1 MKLKKDYLFLVFLA
15 ILLTFAFP
23 MTVGADEQPV
33 LIVGA
38 IYVGSV
44 NDAGYNQAMKE
55 GLEEM
60 KKNIPGL
67 KLLEA
72 ENVPEGAEAERVI
85 ENMIQQGATLI
96 FPTSFGHMEPAANVA
111 ERHPDVIFMH
121 AGGWIQTDN
130 FGNYYGNMPPS
141 FYPMGVAAGKMT
153 KTNKLGF
160 VIGLPIGWSIA
171 NVNAF
176 HLGARTVN
184 PDVET
189 TVVVT
194 GGWLDRA
201 KETAAANALIDQGCD
216 VLTMHVDSPGTII
229 QTAEERGVYSIGFQ
243 SLAAQKF
250 APKGWIT
257 GLGFTWGGVMTEA
270 AQQVIDGTWKSQML
284 RKGIDEGY
292 ITVAPFGEAVPEDV
306 RKIILGAVADLA
318 EGFNIFT
325 GPIKDQEGNIRL
337 SEGETVSAGDL
348 GNFDWYAEGIIG
360 KPGF

>member
-1 MKLKKDYLFLVFLA
+1 
-15 ILLTFAFP
+15 
-23 MTVGADEQPV
+23 
-33 LIVGA
+33 
-38 IYVGSV
+38 
-44 NDAGYNQAMKE
+44 
-55 GLEEM
+55 
-60 KKNIPGL
+60 
-67 KLLEA
+67 
-72 ENVPEGAEAERVI
+72 
-85 ENMIQQGATLI
+85 
-96 FPTSFGHMEPAANVA
+96 
-111 ERHPDVIFMH
+111 MH

-176 HLGARTVN
+176 HLGARMVN

-201 KETAAANALIDQGCD
+201 KETAAANALIDKGCD

-292 ITVAPFGEAVPEDV
+292 IAVAPFGEAVPEDV

-337 SEGETVSAGDL
+337 SEGETVSAGDM

>member
-1 MKLKKDYLFLVFLA
+1 MKRKKNYLFLVFLA

-60 KKNIPGL
+60 KKNIPGI

-111 ERHPDVIFMH
+111 ERHPEVIFMH

>member
-1 MKLKKDYLFLVFLA
+1 MKRRKDYLFLVFLA
-15 ILLTFAFP
+15 ILLTFAFT
-23 MTVGADEQPV
+23 MTVGADEQSV

-60 KKNIPGL
+60 KKNIPGI

-111 ERHPDVIFMH
+111 ERHPEVIFMH

-141 FYPMGVAAGKMT
+141 FYPMGVAAGMMT

>member
-15 ILLTFAFP
+15 ILLIFVFQ
-23 MTVGADEQPV
+23 MTVVSSEQPV

-44 NDAGYNQAMKE
+44 NDAGYNQAAKE

-60 KKNIPGL
+60 KKNIPGI

-85 ENMIQQGATLI
+85 EGMIQQGATLI
-96 FPTSFGHMEPAANVA
+96 FPTSFGHMEPALNVA
-111 ERHPDVIFMH
+111 ERHPEVTFMH
-121 AGGWIQTDN
+121 AGGWMQTDN

-184 PDVET
+184 PDVTT

-306 RKIILGAVADLA
+306 RKIVLDAVARLA
-318 EGFNIFT
+318 EGFNVFT

-337 SEGETVSAGDL
+337 SEGETVSAGDM

>member
-1 MKLKKDYLFLVFLA
+1 MKLKKNYLFLVFLA
-15 ILLTFAFP
+15 ILLIFVFQITAG
-23 MTVGADEQPV
+23 VSAQPV

-44 NDAGYNQAMKE
+44 NDAGYNQAQKE

-60 KKNIPGL
+60 KKNIPGIT
-67 KLLEA
+67 LLEA

-96 FPTSFGHMEPAANVA
+96 FPTSFGHMEPAMNVA
-111 ERHPDVIFMH
+111 KRHPDVTFMH
-121 AGGWIQTDN
+121 AGGWMQADN

-141 FYPMGVAAGKMT
+141 FYPMGVAAGMMT

-171 NVNAF
+171 NVNSF

-184 PDVET
+184 PDVQT

-229 QTAEERGVYSIGFQ
+229 QTAEERSVYSIGFQ

-257 GLGFTWGGVMTEA
+257 GIGFTWGGVMTEA

-284 RKGIDEGY
+284 RKGIAEGY
-292 ITVAPFGEAVPEDV
+292 IAVAPFGEAVPEDV
-306 RKIILGAVADLA
+306 RKIVLGAVENLAD
-318 EGFNIFT
+318 GFDIFA
-325 GPIKDQEGNIRL
+325 GPIKDQEGNLRI
-337 SEGETVSAGDL
+337 SEGETVSVQDM

>member
-1 MKLKKDYLFLVFLA
+1 MKRRKDYLFLVFLA
-15 ILLTFAFP
+15 ILLTFAFT
-23 MTVGADEQPV
+23 MTVGADEQSV

-60 KKNIPGL
+60 KKNIPGI

-201 KETAAANALIDQGCD
+201 KETAAANALIDKGVD

-306 RKIILGAVADLA
+306 RKIILGAVAELA

>member
-1 MKLKKDYLFLVFLA
+1 MKRRKDYLFLVFLA

-60 KKNIPGL
+60 KKNIPGI

-176 HLGARTVN
+176 HLGARSVN

-201 KETAAANALIDQGCD
+201 KETAAANALIDKGCD

-292 ITVAPFGEAVPEDV
+292 IAVAPFGEAVPEDV

-337 SEGETVSAGDL
+337 SEGETVSAGDM

>member
-1 MKLKKDYLFLVFLA
+1 MKPKKGYLFLVFLT
-15 ILLTFAFP
+15 ILLIFVFP
-23 MTVGADEQPV
+23 MTVGASEQPV

-44 NDAGYNQAMKE
+44 NDAGYNQAQKE

-60 KKNIPGL
+60 KRNIPGI

-111 ERHPDVIFMH
+111 ERHPEVIFMH

-141 FYPMGVAAGKMT
+141 FYPMGVAAGMMT

-171 NVNAF
+171 NVNSF

-184 PDVET
+184 PDVQT

-257 GLGFTWGGVMTEA
+257 GLGFTWGGVMTEI

-284 RKGIDEGY
+284 RKGIAEGY
-292 ITVAPFGEAVPEDV
+292 IAVAPFGEAVPEDV
-306 RKIILGAVADLA
+306 RKIVLGAVANLA
-318 EGFNIFT
+318 EGFDIFA
-325 GPIKDQEGNIRL
+325 GPIKDQEGNLRI
-337 SEGETVSAGDL
+337 SEGETVSVQDM

>member
-15 ILLTFAFP
+15 ILLIFVFP
-23 MTVGADEQPV
+23 MTVGASEQPV

-44 NDAGYNQAMKE
+44 NDAGYNQAQKE

-67 KLLEA
+67 QLFEA

-96 FPTSFGHMEPAANVA
+96 FPTSFGHMEPALNVA
-111 ERHPDVIFMH
+111 ERHPEVIFMH
-121 AGGWIQTDN
+121 AGGWKHTDN
-130 FGNYYGNMPPS
+130 FGTYFAATQLS
-141 FYPMGVAAGKMT
+141 FFPMGVAAGKMT

-160 VIGLPIGWSIA
+160 VIALPIGFAIT

-176 HLGARTVN
+176 HLGARSVN
-184 PDVET
+184 PDVTT

-194 GGWLDRA
+194 GSWVDRA

-216 VLTMHVDSPGTII
+216 VLSMHVDSPIAII

-250 APKGWIT
+250 APKGWLT
-257 GLGFTWGGVMTEA
+257 GLGFTWGGMMTEA

-284 RKGIDEGY
+284 RKGIAEGY
-292 ITVAPFGEAVPEDV
+292 MAVAPFGEAVPEDV
-306 RKIILGAVADLA
+306 RKIVLDAVAKVT

-325 GPIKDQEGNIRL
+325 GPIKGQEGNIRL
-337 SEGETVSAGDL
+337 SEGETLGYDDL
-348 GNFDWYAEGIIG
+348 GNVDWYAEGIVG

>member
-1 MKLKKDYLFLVFLA
+1 MKLKKNYLFLVFLA
-15 ILLTFAFP
+15 ILLIFVLQI
-23 MTVGADEQPV
+23 TVGVNAQPV
-33 LIVGA
+33 LVVGA

-44 NDAGYNQAMKE
+44 NDAGYNQAQKE

-60 KKNIPGL
+60 KKNIPGIT
-67 KLLEA
+67 LLEA

-96 FPTSFGHMEPAANVA
+96 FPTSFGHMEPAMNVA
-111 ERHPDVIFMH
+111 ERHPDVTFMH
-121 AGGWIQTDN
+121 AGGWMQADN

-141 FYPMGVAAGKMT
+141 FYPMGVAAGMMT

-171 NVNAF
+171 NVNSF

-184 PDVET
+184 PDVQT

-257 GLGFTWGGVMTEA
+257 GLGFTWGGVMTEI

-284 RKGIDEGY
+284 RKGIAEGY
-292 ITVAPFGEAVPEDV
+292 IAVAPFGEAVPEDV
-306 RKIILGAVADLA
+306 RKIVLGSVANLA
-318 EGFNIFT
+318 DGFDIFA
-325 GPIKDQEGNIRL
+325 GPIKDQEGNLRI
-337 SEGETVSAGDL
+337 SEGETVSVADM

>member
-15 ILLTFAFP
+15 ILLTFVFP

-96 FPTSFGHMEPAANVA
+96 FPTSFGHMEPALNVA
-111 ERHPDVIFMH
+111 ERHPDVTFMH
-121 AGGWIQTDN
+121 AGGWMQTDN
-130 FGNYYGNMPPS
+130 FGNYYGNIPPS

-176 HLGARTVN
+176 HLGARSVN

-201 KETAAANALIDQGCD
+201 KETAAANAPID
-216 VLTMHVDSPGTII
+216 
-229 QTAEERGVYSIGFQ
+229 
-243 SLAAQKF
+243 
-250 APKGWIT
+250 
-257 GLGFTWGGVMTEA
+257 
-270 AQQVIDGTWKSQML
+270 
-284 RKGIDEGY
+284 
-292 ITVAPFGEAVPEDV
+292 
-306 RKIILGAVADLA
+306 
-318 EGFNIFT
+318 
-325 GPIKDQEGNIRL
+325 
-337 SEGETVSAGDL
+337 
-348 GNFDWYAEGIIG
+348 
-360 KPGF
+360 

>member
-60 KKNIPGL
+60 KKNIPGI

-111 ERHPDVIFMH
+111 ERHPEVIFMH

-201 KETAAANALIDQGCD
+201 KETAAANALIDKGVD

>member
-1 MKLKKDYLFLVFLA
+1 MKLQKNYLFLVFLA

-60 KKNIPGL
+60 KKNIPGI

-176 HLGARTVN
+176 HLGARMVN
-184 PDVET
+184 PDVVT

-201 KETAAANALIDQGCD
+201 KETAAANALIDQGVD

-292 ITVAPFGEAVPEDV
+292 IAVAPFGEAVPEDV
-306 RKIILGAVADLA
+306 RKIVLDAVARLA
-318 EGFNIFT
+318 EGFNVFT
-325 GPIKDQEGNIRL
+325 GPIKDQEGNIHL
-337 SEGETVSAGDL
+337 PEGETVSAGDM

>member
-60 KKNIPGL
+60 KKNIPGI

-111 ERHPDVIFMH
+111 ERHPEVIFMH

-201 KETAAANALIDQGCD
+201 KETAAANALIDKGVD

-257 GLGFTWGGVMTEA
+257 GLGFTWGGLMTEA

-284 RKGIDEGY
+284 RKGIAEGY
-292 ITVAPFGEAVPEDV
+292 IAVAPFGEAVPEDV
-306 RKIILGAVADLA
+306 RKIVLDAVANLA
-318 EGFNIFT
+318 EGFDIFT
-325 GPIKDQEGNIRL
+325 GPIKDQEGNLRI
-337 SEGETVSAGDL
+337 SEGETVSVQDL

>member
-1 MKLKKDYLFLVFLA
+1 MKLKKDYLFLVFIA
-15 ILLTFAFP
+15 ILLIFVFP
-23 MTVGADEQPV
+23 MIVGADEYPV

-44 NDAGYNQAMKE
+44 NDAGYNQAQKE

-60 KKNIPGL
+60 KKNIRGIQ
-67 KLLEA
+67 LLEA

-96 FPTSFGHMEPAANVA
+96 FATSFGHMEPALNVA
-111 ERHPDVIFMH
+111 KRHPEVTFMH
-121 AGGWIQTDN
+121 SGGWMQADN
-130 FGNYYGNMPPS
+130 FGNYYGNLPPS

-176 HLGARTVN
+176 HLGARSVN
-184 PDVET
+184 PDVTT

-216 VLTMHVDSPGTII
+216 VLTMHVDSPIAII

-243 SLAAQKF
+243 SLAVQKF

-257 GLGFTWGGVMTEA
+257 GLGFTWGGVMTET
-270 AQQVIDGTWKSQML
+270 AQQVIDKTWKSQML
-284 RKGIDEGY
+284 RKGIAEGY
-292 ITVAPFGEAVPEDV
+292 MAVAPFGEAVPEEV
-306 RKIILGAVADLA
+306 RKIVLEAVASLA
-318 EGFNIFT
+318 DGFNVFT
-325 GPIKDQEGNIRL
+325 GPIKDQDGNIRL
-337 SEGETVSAGDL
+337 PQGETVSAEDM
-348 GNFDWYAEGIIG
+348 GNFDWYVEGIIG

>member
-1 MKLKKDYLFLVFLA
+1 MKLKKDYLFLVFFA

-60 KKNIPGL
+60 KKNIPGI

-201 KETAAANALIDQGCD
+201 KETAAANALIDKGVD

>member
-60 KKNIPGL
+60 KKNIPGI

-111 ERHPDVIFMH
+111 ERHPEVIFMH

-201 KETAAANALIDQGCD
+201 KETAAANALIDKGVD

-306 RKIILGAVADLA
+306 RKIILGAVAELA

>member
-1 MKLKKDYLFLVFLA
+1 
-15 ILLTFAFP
+15 
-23 MTVGADEQPV
+23 
-33 LIVGA
+33 
-38 IYVGSV
+38 
-44 NDAGYNQAMKE
+44 
-55 GLEEM
+55 
-60 KKNIPGL
+60 
-67 KLLEA
+67 
-72 ENVPEGAEAERVI
+72 
-85 ENMIQQGATLI
+85 
-96 FPTSFGHMEPAANVA
+96 
-111 ERHPDVIFMH
+111 
-121 AGGWIQTDN
+121 
-130 FGNYYGNMPPS
+130 
-141 FYPMGVAAGKMT
+141 MGVAAGMMT

-171 NVNAF
+171 NVNSF

-201 KETAAANALIDQGCD
+201 KETAATNALIDQGCD

-257 GLGFTWGGVMTEA
+257 GLGFTWGGVMTEI

-284 RKGIDEGY
+284 RKGIAEGY
-292 ITVAPFGEAVPEDV
+292 IAVAPFGEAVPEDV
-306 RKIILGAVADLA
+306 RKIVLGAVANLA
-318 EGFNIFT
+318 EGFDIFA
-325 GPIKDQEGNIRL
+325 GPIKDQEGNLRI
-337 SEGETVSAGDL
+337 SEGETVSVQDM

>member
-1 MKLKKDYLFLVFLA
+1 MKLKKNYLFLVFLA

-60 KKNIPGL
+60 KKNIPGI

-111 ERHPDVIFMH
+111 ERHPEVIFMH

-141 FYPMGVAAGKMT
+141 FYPMGVAAGMMT

>member
-1 MKLKKDYLFLVFLA
+1 M
-15 ILLTFAFP
+15 
-23 MTVGADEQPV
+23 
-33 LIVGA
+33 
-38 IYVGSV
+38 
-44 NDAGYNQAMKE
+44 QA
-55 GLEEM
+55 
-60 KKNIPGL
+60 
-67 KLLEA
+67 
-72 ENVPEGAEAERVI
+72 
-85 ENMIQQGATLI
+85 
-96 FPTSFGHMEPAANVA
+96 
-111 ERHPDVIFMH
+111 
-121 AGGWIQTDN
+121 DN

-141 FYPMGVAAGKMT
+141 FYPMGVAAGMMT

-184 PDVET
+184 PDVQT

-257 GLGFTWGGVMTEA
+257 GLGFTWGGVMTEV

-284 RKGIDEGY
+284 RKGIAEGY
-292 ITVAPFGEAVPEDV
+292 MAVAPFGEAVQEDV
-306 RKIILGAVADLA
+306 RKIVLDAVARLA
-318 EGFNIFT
+318 EDFNIFT

-337 SEGETVSAGDL
+337 PEGETVSDEDL

-360 KPGF
+360 VPGF

>member
-1 MKLKKDYLFLVFLA
+1 MKLKKDYLFLVFFA

-60 KKNIPGL
+60 KKNIPGI

-201 KETAAANALIDQGCD
+201 KETAAANALIDKGVD

-270 AQQVIDGTWKSQML
+270 AQQVINGTWKSQML

>member
-1 MKLKKDYLFLVFLA
+1 MKRRKDYLFLVFLA

-60 KKNIPGL
+60 KKNIPGI

-176 HLGARTVN
+176 HLGARSVN
-184 PDVET
+184 PDVVT

-201 KETAAANALIDQGCD
+201 KETAAANALIDQGVD

-306 RKIILGAVADLA
+306 RKIVLDAVARLA
-318 EGFNIFT
+318 EGFNVFT

-337 SEGETVSAGDL
+337 SEGETVSAGDM

>member
-60 KKNIPGL
+60 KKNIPGI

-176 HLGARTVN
+176 HLGARSVN

-201 KETAAANALIDQGCD
+201 KETAAANALIDKGVD

>member
-1 MKLKKDYLFLVFLA
+1 VKRRKDYLFLVFLA

-60 KKNIPGL
+60 KKNIPGI

-201 KETAAANALIDQGCD
+201 KETAAANALIDKGVD

>member
-1 MKLKKDYLFLVFLA
+1 MKMKKDYLFLVFLT

-67 KLLEA
+67 ELLEA

-111 ERHPDVIFMH
+111 ERHPEVIFMH

-201 KETAAANALIDQGCD
+201 KETAAANALIDQGVD

>member
-60 KKNIPGL
+60 KKNIPGI

-111 ERHPDVIFMH
+111 ERHPEVIFMH

-176 HLGARTVN
+176 HLGARSVN

-201 KETAAANALIDQGCD
+201 KETAAANALIDKGVD

-306 RKIILGAVADLA
+306 RKIILGAVAELA

>member
-1 MKLKKDYLFLVFLA
+1 
-15 ILLTFAFP
+15 
-23 MTVGADEQPV
+23 
-33 LIVGA
+33 
-38 IYVGSV
+38 
-44 NDAGYNQAMKE
+44 
-55 GLEEM
+55 
-60 KKNIPGL
+60 
-67 KLLEA
+67 
-72 ENVPEGAEAERVI
+72 
-85 ENMIQQGATLI
+85 
-96 FPTSFGHMEPAANVA
+96 
-111 ERHPDVIFMH
+111 
-121 AGGWIQTDN
+121 
-130 FGNYYGNMPPS
+130 
-141 FYPMGVAAGKMT
+141 
-153 KTNKLGF
+153 
-160 VIGLPIGWSIA
+160 
-171 NVNAF
+171 
-176 HLGARTVN
+176 
-184 PDVET
+184 VET

-201 KETAAANALIDQGCD
+201 KETAAANALIDKGVD

-292 ITVAPFGEAVPEDV
+292 IAVAPFGEAVPEDV